1 MAKRLLRHKG
11 KPAAIYQDKPPAV
24 PDHASR
30 KDGASA
36 GRRGVT
42 TSVSGD
48 ETLHRMS
55 TDVART
61 LNLFVIVVGEIVRR
75 AQLELAHHRLEHRAL
90 RGVEV

>member
-1 MAKRLLRHKG
+1 MAKRLLGYKG
-11 KPAAIYQDKPPAV
+11 KPAAIYQGKPPAV
-24 PDHASR
+24 PNHASR

-36 GRRGVT
+36 QRRGVT
-42 TSVSGD
+42 TSGD
-48 ETLHRMS
+48 ETLHPMS

-61 LNLFVIVVGEIVRR
+61 LSLLVIVVGEVVRR

>member
-42 TSVSGD
+42 TSGD

-61 LNLFVIVVGEIVRR
+61 LNLLVIVVGEIVRR